1 MAGRS
6 HWPTSIRR
14 PILSTLMDAA
24 AHPPSSDRFEGL
36 KLEGRPL
43 ATSEVR
49 WFAPG
54 PPPAPVVAW
63 FSERGR
69 AAFVELRRDAYRIG
83 PDHGVGLKRRDHGPL
98 ELKRRHGISPRRA
111 FVAGLAG
118 RIEEWRKDGLEEPL
132 DATGWQ
138 WSLVDKVVLT
148 RTFAREESGSVVEIG
163 HVAQQPSGCD
173 VELATVTVGSTV
185 AWTFALEA
193 WGELEERREL
203 LHSSLAAV
211 FELLPSVPSQFV
223 PSLESDM
230 GYPEWLTS
238 KVWHEDLIASS

>member
-1 MAGRS
+1 
-6 HWPTSIRR
+6 
-14 PILSTLMDAA
+14 MDAA
-24 AHPPSSDRFEGL
+24 AHSPSSDRFEGL

-43 ATSEVR
+43 ATSEIR
-49 WFAPG
+49 WFASG

-83 PDHGVGLKRRDHGPL
+83 PDYGVGLKRRDHGPL
-98 ELKRRHGISPRRA
+98 ELKRRHGISPRRE

-118 RIEEWRKDGLEEPL
+118 GIEEWRKDGLEEPL

-163 HVAQQPSGCD
+163 HAGQQSSGCD
-173 VELATVTVGSTV
+173 IELATVTVGSTV

-193 WGELEERREL
+193 WGEPDARRDL
-203 LHSSLAAV
+203 LASSLSAL
-211 FELLPSVPSQFV
+211 FDLLPPAPPQFF
-223 PSLESDM
+223 PALHADM
-230 GYPEWLTS
+230 GYPEWLVTT
-238 KVWHEDLIASS
+238 VWKEDFVASQ